1 MLCPLNRVLVTDGK
15 LLYNCSEFKAL
26 RGNDIRTE
34 LPEIAVVGVI
44 GEQKEVNIPT
54 RFCGKKIKLIHSLN
68 VYRKGDKFPEITGD
82 FAFVPSTVRQDIG
95 FYYPCERLVPESE
108 YLVNTH
114 RTTAEKV
121 TFDGIAFEK
130 SVFCGNRNIKSIT
143 FGTGK
148 IPTESFMNCENL
160 EKVELNEKVR
170 VIGLKAFSGCKNLE
184 LISLPQSVREIKS
197 DAFSLTPI
205 RFFAIPPA
213 VESIMPYTFEKCK
226 KLEMIFIPPSVISI
240 SKTAFY
246 DANPNMIIAGKSGSF
261 AEMYANKN
269 KFRFIPYDNLPLEK
283 LNSAYGIYKSAEK

>member
-34 LPEIAVVGVI
+34 LPEIAVIGVI
-44 GEQKEVNIPT
+44 GVHKEVNIPT
-54 RFCGKKIKLIHSLN
+54 RFCGKKVKLIHSLN
-68 VYRKGDKFPEITGD
+68 VYRKGEKFPEITGD
-82 FAFVPSTVRQDIG
+82 FAFIPSTVRQDIG

-121 TFDGIAFEK
+121 AFDGIAFEK

-148 IPTESFMNCENL
+148 IATESFMNCENL

-170 VIGLKAFSGCKNLE
+170 VIGKKAFSGCKNLE
-184 LISLPQSVREIKS
+184 YIILPKNVREIAS

-205 RFFAIPPA
+205 RFIAIPPA

-240 SKTAFY
+240 SQSAFY

-261 AEMYANKN
+261 AEMYAQKHKIRFVAYDKLAINKYN
-269 KFRFIPYDNLPLEK
+269 ELLKEYRK
-283 LNSAYGIYKSAEK
+283 

>member
-26 RGNDIRTE
+26 RGNEIKTE
-34 LPEIAVVGVI
+34 HPEIAVVGVI

-68 VYRKGDKFPEITGD
+68 VYRKGEKFPEINGD
-82 FAFVPSTVRQDIG
+82 FAFIPSTVRQDIG

-121 TFDGIAFEK
+121 VFDGIAFEK
-130 SVFCGNRNIKSIT
+130 SVFCGNRYLNKIT

-148 IPTESFMNCENL
+148 IQPESFMNCENL

-170 VIGLKAFSGCKNLE
+170 VIGKKAFSGCKNLE
-184 LISLPQSVREIKS
+184 YIILPKNVREIAS

-205 RFFAIPPA
+205 RFIAIPPS
-213 VESIMPYTFEKCK
+213 VEAIMPYTFEKCK

-240 SKTAFY
+240 SKSAFY

-261 AEMYANKN
+261 AEMYANKHKI
-269 KFRFIPYDNLPLEK
+269 KFLPCNNLSIEK
-283 LNSAYGIYKSAEK
+283 VNSAFGIYKSAEI

>member
-44 GEQKEVNIPT
+44 GEQKEVNIST
-54 RFCGKKIKLIHSLN
+54 RFCGKKVKLIHSLN
-68 VYRKGDKFPEITGD
+68 VYRKGERFPEITGD
-82 FAFVPSTVRQDIG
+82 FAFIPSIVRQDIG

-121 TFDGIAFEK
+121 VFDGIAFEK
-130 SVFCGNRNIKSIT
+130 SVFCGNRYLNKIT

-148 IPTESFMNCENL
+148 IQPESFMNCENL

-170 VIGLKAFSGCKNLE
+170 VVGKKAFSGCKNLE
-184 LISLPQSVREIKS
+184 YIILPKNVREIAS

-205 RFFAIPPA
+205 SFIAIPPA
-213 VESIMPYTFEKCK
+213 VEAIMPYTFEKCK

-240 SKTAFY
+240 SKSAFC
-246 DANPNMIIAGKSGSF
+246 DANPNMIIAGKRGSF

-269 KFRFIPYDNLPLEK
+269 KVRFIPYDNLPLER